1 MTLLEHGRI
10 QGGAIVLSKPLPLP
24 EGTEVSVRI
33 EPVSARDT
41 PAVPQEQDQVSST
54 PFFGMWADREDMAD
68 STVWVRR
75 ERERWRDRV
84 EPRG

>member
-33 EPVSARDT
+33 EPVSGKEK
-41 PAVPQEQDQVSST
+41 PANGPKEEPIAST

-68 STVWVRR
+68 SAAWVRR
-75 ERERWRDRV
+75 ERERVGR
-84 EPRG
+84 RG